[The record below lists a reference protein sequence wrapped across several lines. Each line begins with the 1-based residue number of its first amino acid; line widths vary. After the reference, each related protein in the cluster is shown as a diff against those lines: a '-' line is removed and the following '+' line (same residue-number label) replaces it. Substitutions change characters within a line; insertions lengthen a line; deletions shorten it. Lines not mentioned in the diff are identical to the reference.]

1 VHSEPKG
8 SLESHCG
15 TLSVCVLAS
24 GSRGNA
30 IYVSDGVT
38 SVLVDA
44 GLSAREIVRRLDSRG
59 LIAADLSAIIVT
71 HEHTDH
77 VRGVERLCRRFR
89 IPVFLTAGT
98 LAAASA
104 LQELP
109 EIFTIA
115 CGRSFKIDTLTVDPF
130 SICHDARDPAGF
142 ILGANGTR
150 VGIATDLGIATAVVR
165 EHLRGCGLVILES
178 NHDPEMLMEGPY
190 PWFLKQRIRGR
201 TGHLS
206 NPDSGRLLS
215 EIAHPGLQ
223 QVILAHLSEA
233 NNTPDKALAEAG
245 RALADSDTQVTAAS
259 QSEPSSIINLR

>member
-1 VHSEPKG
+1 M
-8 SLESHCG
+8 
-15 TLSVCVLAS
+15 SVCILAS

-44 GLSAREIVRRLDSRG
+44 GLSAREIGRRLADRG
-59 LIAADLSAIIVT
+59 LSAADLNAILVT

-89 IPVFLTAGT
+89 VPVFLTAGT

-109 EIFTIA
+109 EIFTVA
-115 CGRSFKIDTLTVDPF
+115 CGRSFQVGTLTVDPF
-130 SICHDARDPAGF
+130 SISHDARDPAGF
-142 ILGANGTR
+142 VLGANGTR
-150 VGIATDLGIATAVVR
+150 IGIATDLGIATAVVR

-178 NHDPEMLMEGPY
+178 NHDPDMLTEGPY
-190 PWFLKQRIRGR
+190 PWYLKQRIRGH

-206 NPDSGRLLS
+206 NPDSGRLLA
-215 EIAHPGLQ
+215 EIAHPRLQ
-223 QVILAHLSEA
+223 QVVLAHLSET
-233 NNTPDKALAEAG
+233 NNTPVKALAEA
-245 RALADSDTQVTAAS
+245 ASVLADSGTQVTAAS
-259 QSEPSSIINLR
+259 QSEPSSIIRLP

>member
-1 VHSEPKG
+1 MSIEGHQDVRQDHA
-8 SLESHCG
+8 
-15 TLSVCVLAS
+15 LSVCVLAS

-44 GLSAREIVRRLDSRG
+44 GLSARDIGRRLESRG
-59 LIAADLSAIIVT
+59 LDAADLSAILVT

-89 IPVFLTAGT
+89 LPVFLTAGT
-98 LAAASA
+98 LAAAPV

-109 EIFTIA
+109 EIGTVA
-115 CGRSFKIDTLTVDPF
+115 CGHRFQVGTLTVEPF

-142 ILGANGTR
+142 VLGANGTR
-150 VGIATDLGIATAVVR
+150 VGIATDLGVATAVVR

-178 NHDPEMLMEGPY
+178 NHDPDMLMEGPY

-223 QVILAHLSEA
+223 QVVLAHLSET
-233 NNTPDKALAEAG
+233 NNTPAKALAEAG
-245 RALADSDTQVTAAS
+245 RSLASAGIRLRAAGPH
-259 QSEPSSIINLR
+259 EPSPVIHIG